1 MCTSWSSPPKW
12 TSFDLKFLVWALT
25 HSTSYHIPHDCRLR
39 ERLSCSVASVC
50 AEKWHVV
57 GLKTAR
63 CLACPRSFFAE
74 FLPDVLGTERFSRS
88 SERARSRNSWLIAWV
103 FFFIHHIYFNSNHV
117 EIYLEV
123 SYHII
128 SILLS
133 GRFEEEF
140 PIFPVI
146 QGLGPMACWS
156 QEKA

>member
-74 FLPDVLGTERFSRS
+74 FLGNRTIFTN
-88 SERARSRNSWLIAWV
+88 ERASAIQEFLIDCLGL
-103 FFFIHHIYFNSNHV
+103 FFIHHIYFNSNHV